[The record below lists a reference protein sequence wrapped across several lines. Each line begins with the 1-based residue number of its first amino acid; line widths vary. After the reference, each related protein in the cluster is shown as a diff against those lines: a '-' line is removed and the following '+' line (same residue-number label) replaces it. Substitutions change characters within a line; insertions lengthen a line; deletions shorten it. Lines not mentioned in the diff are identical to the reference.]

1 MTTQDNTLDMPIFG
15 ATILYTDKPRETIEF
30 YERVFGLK
38 RRFFVETPGFGE
50 LETGTTSLI
59 ISNIAIEKG
68 ERGYPEASTPE
79 APANG
84 FHIAFVTSQI
94 DALYA
99 HAIAEGA
106 TPVKAPEKMF
116 WGGSV
121 AFVRDLNGIT
131 VSLTTPRG

>member
-1 MTTQDNTLDMPIFG
+1 MTTQNNALETPRFG

-30 YERVFGLK
+30 YEHVFGLQ
-38 RRFFVETPGFGE
+38 RRFFVEKPGFGE
-50 LETGTTSLI
+50 LETGNTSLI
-59 ISNIAIEKG
+59 ISHINIEKG
-68 ERGYPEASTPE
+68 ERGYPEASTLD
-79 APANG
+79 APASQ

-106 TPVKAPEKMF
+106 VPVKAPQKMF
-116 WGGSV
+116 WGGWV
-121 AFVRDLNGIT
+121 AFIRDLNGIT